1 MREATVEAG
10 SGSEGWDNLNLSDPQ
25 DLHWTTDN
33 VGEAAPG
40 VLTPLSGS
48 FWGPVGDTMPRRVA
62 YAMGVYSRPELVAPS
77 PSERAANLF
86 FGRLAMKVEY
96 LASIGD
102 RLPGTSGEEAV
113 RGLFGKVPESISF
126 EPTKRRYPVIAVK
139 FPYEFLTNP
148 RRLRALVAETE
159 AWWRRGV
166 PELANLDRGHA
177 AGLLADAYRRFDHI
191 LIVHSVC
198 LFTSAQTMYDALGK
212 LVEEA
217 GVGDAGA
224 LSGSG
229 GAEMAIVSDIW
240 KAARGQI
247 DLGDVIAN
255 HGFHGPLE
263 GEMSSRVWREDP
275 EPLRRLIVEYAAR
288 DDSEDPGL
296 RERRRAE
303 QAEEMRREVIAALPA
318 SRRTGAR
325 LTMRLAAERI
335 PLRGVGKRAFL
346 QAMDMARGSARV
358 LGERLAAD
366 DVLADPGDVFYLTCE
381 ELTRR
386 FPFDARELVTKRRER
401 RAYYQSVKIPA
412 SWRGTPEPEPIE
424 SDSGRAGAERIE
436 GIGVSSGVIEGLVR
450 VVTDPS
456 FGDIEPD
463 EVLVSPTTDP
473 SWSSIMFVS
482 SALVVDIGGPMSHA
496 AVVARELGLPCVVNT
511 RSGSSDLRTG
521 DRVKVDGSAGTV
533 EVLERAA

>member
-1 MREATVEAG
+1 MRKATVEAG
-10 SGSEGWDNLNLSDPQ
+10 SGSESWDNLNLSEPQ

-40 VLTPLSGS
+40 VLTPLAGS
-48 FWGPVGDTMPRRVA
+48 FWGPVGDTMPRHVA

-77 PSERAANLF
+77 PSERVANLF

-96 LASIGD
+96 MASIGD

-113 RGLFGKVPESISF
+113 HGLFGKVPESIRF

-148 RRLRALVAETE
+148 RRLRALAAETE

-166 PELANLDRGHA
+166 PELANLDRDHA
-177 AGLLADAYRRFDHI
+177 AGLLADAYRRFDHL
-191 LIVHSVC
+191 LIVHSVG
-198 LFTSAQTMYDALGK
+198 LLTSAQTMYDALGK
-212 LVEEA
+212 LVEAA

-247 DLGDVIAN
+247 DLDRVIAN

-275 EPLRRLIVEYAAR
+275 EPLRRLIAEYAAR
-288 DDSEDPGL
+288 EDSADPEL

-318 SRRTGAR
+318 SKRLAAR

-346 QAMDMARGSARV
+346 QAMDMARGSARA

-381 ELTRR
+381 ELTRSL
-386 FPFDARELVTKRRER
+386 PGHARELVAKRRER
-401 RAYYQSVKIPA
+401 RAYYQSVRIPA
-412 SWRGTPEPEPIE
+412 SWRGTPEPAPIE
-424 SDSGRAGAERIE
+424 SGFRHAGAERVD
-436 GIGVSSGVIEGLVR
+436 GIGVSSGVIEGKVR

-456 FGDIEPD
+456 FVDIEPD

-533 EVLERAA
+533 EVLERAS